1 MSVYSFQL
9 TRPRKAR
16 RLCIYHLSVPSWNFN
31 SRAHARRDE
40 NCLTASPRIPNFN
53 SRAHARRDFPYTRK
67 LSSMTYFNSRA
78 HARRDQII
86 CNQLLNLNGFQLTRP
101 RKARLF
107 VYPIFAITSSF
118 QLTRPRKA
126 RPVPPVGIWIFPEI
140 STHAP
145 TQGATK
151 HNTEI

>member
-53 SRAHARRDFPYTRK
+53 SRAHARRDCKRRTRK
-67 LSSMTYFNSRA
+67 SNRDIST
-78 HARRDQII
+78 HAPTQGATGSDAFSFMR
-86 CNQLLNLNGFQLTRP
+86 
-101 RKARLF
+101 
-107 VYPIFAITSSF
+107 SSF

-126 RPVPPVGIWIFPEI
+126 RRLCIYHLSVPSWNFNSRAHARRDSSRSPYGSHNLKI

-145 TQGATK
+145 TQGATR
-151 HNTEI
+151 TCYP